1 MIAPAVKAPPPTDLE
16 LIRAIAEQ
24 DEASLAELYDRYR
37 SLCYALALRVVRDQ
51 GRAEDVVQDA
61 FLSVWRKAGSFTP
74 GRGSVRTW
82 LTSVVRNRAID
93 IVRARRESTADDE
106 PTLLAIRD
114 PRPPVEEQVAHA
126 LDAELLR
133 TVLAELPHEQR
144 HAIGLAFFAGRS
156 HVEIAEATDTPL
168 GTVKSRI
175 RLGMQR
181 LRVGLGRS
189 GYAGA

>member
-1 MIAPAVKAPPPTDLE
+1 MTASALQAHQRTDLE
-16 LIRAIAEQ
+16 LVQAIAGQ
-24 DEASLAELYDRYR
+24 DDASLAELYDRYR
-37 SLCYALALRVVRDQ
+37 TLCYALALRVVRDQ
-51 GRAEDVVQDA
+51 QRAEDVVQDA
-61 FLSVWRKAGSFTP
+61 FLAVWRRAGSYTP

-93 IVRARRESTADDE
+93 IVRARRDSTADDE

-114 PRPPVEEQVAHA
+114 PRPPVEEQVVHA

-133 TVLAELPHEQR
+133 TVLADLPVEQR
-144 HAIGLAFFAGRS
+144 HAIGLAFFAGHS
-156 HVEIAEATDTPL
+156 HVEIAEETDTPL

-181 LRVGLGRS
+181 MRAGLRRS

>member
-1 MIAPAVKAPPPTDLE
+1 MTAPATTATPRSDLE
-16 LIRAIAEQ
+16 LVQAIAGQ
-24 DEASLAELYDRYR
+24 DDGSLAELYDRYR
-37 SLCYALALRVVRDQ
+37 TLCYALALRVVRDQ
-51 GRAEDVVQDA
+51 QRAEDVVQDA
-61 FLSVWRKAGSFTP
+61 FLSVWRKAGSYTP

-93 IVRARRESTADDE
+93 VVRARRESTADDE

-114 PRPPVEEQVAHA
+114 PRPPVEEQVVHA

-133 TVLAELPHEQR
+133 TVLADLPSEQR
-144 HAIGLAFFAGRS
+144 HVIGLAFFAGHS
-156 HVEIAEATDTPL
+156 HAEIAEETATPL

-181 LRVGLGRS
+181 MRAGLGRS